1 MSTFLTDSIRV
12 AMFLVLFTFTAAC
25 NQIPTP
31 VIPPV
36 NPGDG
41 SGNNNGGS
49 ADSPSQPPPSAHVF
63 ESLSWE
69 ISSNRDGKDWSS
81 FIFTEIEVNGQALLT
96 TPVSDVATFCP
107 NYNSLSKYQKI
118 NFWGALI
125 SAMVRYES
133 NYNPT
138 LRYVESTMGADP
150 ITGAQVA
157 SEGLLQL
164 SYQDSKWYPFCNE
177 FSWAA
182 DKNFAANDPRKTI
195 LDPYKNL
202 RCGMKILNQ
211 QIAKRKEITVSKGAY
226 WAVILEGGKYQQIA
240 GIAAITGRLSFCQ

>member
-12 AMFLVLFTFTAAC
+12 AMILFLLTFIVAC
-25 NQIPTP
+25 NETTAP

-36 NPGDG
+36 IPDNG
-41 SGNNNGGS
+41 SSGG
-49 ADSPSQPPPSAHVF
+49 SPSQPPPTAYVF

-69 ISSNRDGKDWSS
+69 IASNRDGKDWSS
-81 FIFTEIEVNGQALLT
+81 FIFAEIELYGQALLS
-96 TPVSDVATFCP
+96 TPVIDVGTFCP
-107 NYNSLSKYQKI
+107 NYDSLSKYQKI

-125 SAMVRYES
+125 SGMVRYES

-138 LRYVESTMGADP
+138 MRYVESTMGADP
-150 ITGAQVA
+150 ITGVQVA

-177 FSWAA
+177 FSWEA
-182 DKNFAANDPRKTI
+182 DKNLAANDPRKTI

-202 RCGMKILNQ
+202 RCGLKILNQ
-211 QIAKRKEITVSKGAY
+211 QIANKKEITVSKGAY